1 MFRICPGSSDDA
13 VNRRFAWGRGKAAR
27 RARLPTPSAPV
38 PTGAPRNSTRAHAPP
53 QPAFCHFVRTRGLH
67 RALKQV
73 AGVSILRRWR
83 GGRAANC
90 TGLENRRVFPT
101 WVRIPP
107 PPLPGKARPLRGC
120 DSNPGWKLRC
130 FASSLHLRRRYAAPR
145 LRIPPPRSPSS
156 PSAGLPVIR
165 TQGGGCGLRPR
176 LAFGAAVAAPWLRIP
191 PPVVCWPRCRATCYS
206 NSGGELTGLGRFA
219 GRPGWGV
226 TAPRRRSSRSRLRGR
241 RWARGG
247 RGVRYH
253 PTRPP

>member
-13 VNRRFAWGRGKAAR
+13 VNRRFGWGRGKAAR

-145 LRIPPPRSPSS
+145 LRIPPRSPSS
-156 PSAGLPVIR
+156 SPAGLPVIR
-165 TQGGGCGLRPR
+165 TQGLRLRRLRVLGSPSARYSGPR
-176 LAFGAAVAAPWLRIP
+176 LRIP
-191 PPVVCWPRCRATCYS
+191 PPPLVMT
-206 NSGGELTGLGRFA
+206 T
-219 GRPGWGV
+219 
-226 TAPRRRSSRSRLRGR
+226 
-241 RWARGG
+241 
-247 RGVRYH
+247 
-253 PTRPP
+253 